1 MGNDAHIDV
10 RLERLPRSVM
20 MVRVGEPSS
29 FVTDNATVA
38 SVLAAYMAESNVPL
52 GTPVFF
58 MLDQTA
64 LPEEERYICTADW
77 RVVVDAIKTR
87 IVRGAPAIGI
97 AGAAAVALRAAEF
110 TWANVEDMNDSIG
123 KVYRTYISDGGGFDP
138 SMYWSALEF
147 AAYLIAEARP
157 TAVSLRNGCERALAM
172 IRRDLHE
179 GADALD
185 ISFDLF
191 DLVCLMIEEDER
203 INRAI
208 GLAGAAYLKPNSR
221 VLTYCNAGSLATAF
235 YGTALG
241 VVYTAVEQGKVER
254 VFACETRPVNQGAR
268 LTIWELALAGVPTT
282 LLCDN
287 MQASLMAQGE
297 VDAVIVGADRIAAN
311 GDVANKIGTY
321 ELAIV
326 AAHNNVPFYVAAPV
340 STIDFSLL
348 NGSGIPIEQ
357 RPPTEVIDEVPE
369 GVSVYNPSFDVTPA
383 GLVTAFITERGV
395 YLPGE
400 LEELAVP
407 LQTDEERF
415 DAAAQAIQDAQG
427 ALQQV
432 AAFMQ

>member
-1 MGNDAHIDV
+1 MENDKHIDV

-29 FVTDNATVA
+29 FVSENATVA
-38 SVLAAYMAESNVPL
+38 SVLAAYMAESNVPM

-64 LPEEERYICTADW
+64 LPHEERYVCTADW
-77 RVVVDAIKTR
+77 RAVVDAIKGL

-97 AGAAAVALRAAEF
+97 AGAAALALRAAEF
-110 TWANVEDMNDSIG
+110 TWTKAEGPHDAASEI
-123 KVYRTYISDGGGFDP
+123 YRTSIADGKSFDP
-138 SMYWSALEF
+138 TMYWSALDF
-147 AAYLIAEARP
+147 AAEMISDARP
-157 TAVSLRNGCERALAM
+157 TAISLRKGCDRALA
-172 IRRDLHE
+172 IVRQELREGVDIGDIAYDLY
-179 GADALD
+179 
-185 ISFDLF
+185 
-191 DLVCLMIEEDER
+191 DLVLLMIEEDER

-241 VVYTAVEQGKVER
+241 VVYTAAEQGKVER

-268 LTIWELALAGVPTT
+268 LTLWELSLAGVPTT

-287 MQASLMAQGE
+287 MQASLMSQGE
-297 VDAVIVGADRIAAN
+297 VDAVIVGADRIAVN

-340 STIDFSLL
+340 STIDFSMLT
-348 NGSGIPIEQ
+348 GSSIPIEQ
-357 RPPTEVIDEVPE
+357 RPPTEVVAEVPE

-383 GLVTAFITERGV
+383 NLVTAFITERGV
-395 YLPGE
+395 YLPDE
-400 LEELAVP
+400 LEELAAPV
-407 LQTDEERF
+407 QTAEERF
-415 DAAAQAIQDAQG
+415 DEAAQAIQDAQG
-427 ALQQV
+427 ALQQA
-432 AAFMQ
+432 AAFMR

>member
-1 MGNDAHIDV
+1 
-10 RLERLPRSVM
+10 M

-38 SVLAAYMAESNVPL
+38 SVLAAYMKESNVPL
-52 GTPVFF
+52 GTPVLF

-64 LPEEERYICTADW
+64 LPDEERYVCTADW
-77 RVVVDAIKTR
+77 RVVVDAIKTLV
-87 IVRGAPAIGI
+87 VRGAPAIGI

-110 TWANVEDMNDSIG
+110 TWANIDD
-123 KVYRTYISDGGGFDP
+123 ISDSVGDIYRSYLVDGAGFDP
-138 SMYWSALEF
+138 SMYWSAVEF
-147 AAYLIAEARP
+147 AADMVAEARP
-157 TAVSLRNGCERALAM
+157 TAVSLRKGCDRALA
-172 IRRDLHE
+172 IVRQDLRE
-179 GADALD
+179 GADPLD
-185 ISFDLF
+185 IACDLF

-235 YGTALG
+235 FGTALG
-241 VVYTAVEQGKVER
+241 VVYTAAAQGKVER
-254 VFACETRPVNQGAR
+254 VFASETRPVGQGAR
-268 LTIWELALAGVPTT
+268 LTIWELSLAGVPAT

-287 MQASLMAQGE
+287 MQASLMSQGE
-297 VDAVIVGADRIAAN
+297 VDAVIVGADRIASN

-340 STIDFSLL
+340 STIDFTML
-348 NGSGIPIEQ
+348 NGSSIPIEQ
-357 RPPTEVIDEVPE
+357 RPPTEVISEVPE

-383 GLVTAFITERGV
+383 SLITAFITERGV
-395 YLPGE
+395 YLPDE

-407 LQTDEERF
+407 VQTDEERF
-415 DAAAQAIQDAQG
+415 GAAAKAIQDAQG
-427 ALQQV
+427 ALQQA
-432 AAFMQ
+432 AAFMR